1 MDRTFNDY
9 KHAHNLYTQYN
20 FAFSPKVKFLYH
32 IDFSVNNDINIANN
46 NVPLVKARNTKEFSS
61 VISVLGK
68 RVDLPSYRVSV
79 DTKQQYNRKK
89 NVQTRIDYDEVRMVF
104 HDDNLGITRSMLE
117 EYYNHYFRDGLNK
130 NVNGDVTGYG
140 SRDKYSNFVPRYGL
154 DNGSEVAFFNYI
166 KIFQLSKQK
175 WFGYTLINPLLT
187 SWQHD
192 TLEYGDGA
200 GIMENTVSIA
210 YEGVIYTHGD
220 IEGNRLTTGDQAI
233 SGGAG

>member
-1 MDRTFNDY
+1 MQAANTN
-9 KHAHNLYTQYN
+9 
-20 FAFSPKVKFLYH
+20 AFS
-32 IDFSVNNDINIANN
+32 
-46 NVPLVKARNTKEFSS
+46 R

-68 RVDLPSYRVSV
+68 SVDLPSYRVSV

-130 NVNGDVTGYG
+130 NVDGTASGYG
-140 SRDKYSNFVPRYGL
+140 PRDKYANVVPRYGL
-154 DNGSEVAFFNYI
+154 DNGSEVQFFNHI

-210 YEGVIYTHGD
+210 YEGVIYTHGNID
-220 IEGNRLTTGDQAI
+220 LGET
-233 SGGAG
+233 